1 MLSKQTVFSRVIV
14 PRFDRES
21 YTLHYTLQDISN
33 SPERWHE
40 AHDIFSRIRAEI
52 SIPLQAEGALPI
64 ERNFALVAEL
74 VAKTLYNC
82 SGENA
87 PFDAN
92 SFKKLI
98 RAEQTLLQD
107 EEHGSIQD
115 NMGLGRGTPP
125 KSLSG
130 GIAQIILGWFEPTR

>member
-1 MLSKQTVFSRVIV
+1 MLSEQTVFSRVIV

-40 AHDIFSRIRAEI
+40 NHDIFSRIRAKI
-52 SIPLQAEGALPI
+52 SIPLQEERALPI

-98 RAEQTLLQD
+98 RAEQTLLHD
-107 EEHGSIQD
+107 EEHGSIP
-115 NMGLGRGTPP
+115 ML
-125 KSLSG
+125 L
-130 GIAQIILGWFEPTR
+130 